1 MSVSSILVEDPTTA
15 GYTIRCGASWATRH
29 SRSEIL
35 CLTYNSGWLNRENS
49 WGIIPIRNTK
59 YIGHYLFTKRKLYVW
74 FILRIWFI
82 QARSKIYGLPFHGVV
97 GVLANP
103 DSRMLRNSHACFTN
117 SLRSRSVA
125 MTLPSSLLSSDL
137 ACVKWKQYVNFS
149 TKFIFIKFRTSINPN
164 SVKLKMSKWPWPLV
178 HWPCHSAVGRWSRL
192 WPTVGSS
199 GTRGG
204 RFPSRW
210 PADSRCTPR

>member
-1 MSVSSILVEDPTTA
+1 MSSILVEDPTTA

-59 YIGHYLFTKRKLYVW
+59 YNVHRKLFSYQKMHAG
-74 FILRIWFI
+74 FTILLRMWFI
-82 QARSKIYGLPFHGVV
+82 QVKPKLYWLPFHGVV

-103 DSRMLRNSHACFTN
+103 DSRMLRNSQACFTN

-137 ACVKWKQYVNFS
+137 ACVKWKQY
-149 TKFIFIKFRTSINPN
+149 INL
-164 SVKLKMSKWPWPLV
+164 SGKEIEVPL
-178 HWPCHSAVGRWSRL
+178 L
-192 WPTVGSS
+192 
-199 GTRGG
+199 
-204 RFPSRW
+204 
-210 PADSRCTPR
+210 